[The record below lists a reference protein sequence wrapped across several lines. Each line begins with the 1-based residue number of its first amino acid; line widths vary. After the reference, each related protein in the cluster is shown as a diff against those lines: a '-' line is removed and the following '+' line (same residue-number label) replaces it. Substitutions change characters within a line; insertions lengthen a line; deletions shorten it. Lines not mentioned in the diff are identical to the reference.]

1 MNSNNLSLPEK
12 PGGDDTGIRHV
23 GFEIEYA
30 GLSPEDSA
38 EMLKQLLGG
47 ERKKISHFCYEVSS
61 SKYGKFRI
69 EIDAD
74 FLLEEKYKK
83 YLSSIGIELD
93 DLETESVDEL
103 LLELASSVVPCE
115 IVMPPI
121 PVNELDIANKIIVNL
136 RENKARGTKD
146 SIFYAFG
153 LHINVEVASMEPDY
167 LLSIIRSFSLLYHWI
182 VQHSEVDFARRLSP
196 YIDPYP
202 EEYLKLIMNLEYKPS
217 IDQLIQDYLKL
228 VKSRNFALDMLPV
241 FATID
246 KELVLGHAKEPHLIK
261 PRPAFHYRLA
271 NSLVDDEKWSIGHEW
286 KYWLMIEKLASNMQ
300 QLNELVE
307 AYKKK
312 LSSFLPF
319 SASGWIKRIDKTLNA

>member
-1 MNSNNLSLPEK
+1 MNSSNLSLPDK
-12 PGGDDTGIRHV
+12 SRYKDSGVRLV

-38 EMLKQLLGG
+38 EMLEQLLGG

-61 SKYGKFRI
+61 IKFGDFRI

-74 FLLEEKYKK
+74 FLLEEKHKK
-83 YLSSIGIELD
+83 YLSSIGVDLNK
-93 DLETESVDEL
+93 LETESLDEL

-121 PVNELDIANKIIVNL
+121 PVNELSIANKIVENL
-136 RENKARGTKD
+136 RDNKAKGTKD

-153 LHINVEVASMEPDY
+153 LHINVEVACMEPDY
-167 LLSIIRSFSLLYHWI
+167 LLSIIRSFSLLYDWI
-182 VQHSEVDFARRLSP
+182 VQHSKVDFARRLSP

-202 EEYLKLIMNLEYKPS
+202 DKYLKMIMNLEYEPG

-228 VKSRNFALDMLPV
+228 VGSRNYALDMLPA
-241 FATID
+241 FATINED
-246 KELVLGHAKEPHLIK
+246 LVLSQAKEPHLIK

-271 NSLVDDEKWSIGHEW
+271 NSMVDDEEWNINHEW
-286 KYWLMIEKLASNMQ
+286 YYWLKIETLANSKHK
-300 QLNELVE
+300 LNELIGNYGEKLNSIIPFPRSEWVE
-307 AYKKK
+307 
-312 LSSFLPF
+312 LVEQ
-319 SASGWIKRIDKTLNA
+319 TLDT